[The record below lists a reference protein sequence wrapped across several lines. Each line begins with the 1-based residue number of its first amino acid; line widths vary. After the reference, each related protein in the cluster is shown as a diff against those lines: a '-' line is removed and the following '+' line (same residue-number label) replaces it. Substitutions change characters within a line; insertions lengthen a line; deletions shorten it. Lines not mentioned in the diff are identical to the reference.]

1 MKAFLRSL
9 FQVFRLC
16 NFDPVSSCHSH
27 FHGPK
32 HFFKLFLTTIHNQKL
47 INHKTIQG
55 RTMSAICQHVRFHD
69 RIETIDRFHLG
80 LHKNVQFVE
89 PVTIRETFH
98 RDDLSL
104 LEASMYWQT
113 PFDVFHRRRE
123 IQTSFLM
130 HDPTLNKYRP
140 ENMMNIRE
148 TIQRSRRAVLR
159 EQDNYRGHLQE
170 QDYNHRRNSKF
181 KGPCCICTCN
191 PDRVAF
197 AYRLEGRLLISEEAV
212 PHLQG
217 NEEEGGPLKRKLDL
231 SKGLKRRLSSS
242 KQSQMDAHD
251 RKKFVAAS
259 A

>member
-1 MKAFLRSL
+1 
-9 FQVFRLC
+9 
-16 NFDPVSSCHSH
+16 
-27 FHGPK
+27 
-32 HFFKLFLTTIHNQKL
+32 
-47 INHKTIQG
+47 
-55 RTMSAICQHVRFHD
+55 
-69 RIETIDRFHLG
+69 
-80 LHKNVQFVE
+80 
-89 PVTIRETFH
+89 
-98 RDDLSL
+98 
-104 LEASMYWQT
+104 
-113 PFDVFHRRRE
+113 
-123 IQTSFLM
+123 M

-197 AYRLEGRLLISEEAV
+197 AYRLETIECKAAAWSEGLRLEREVYEGRLSISEEAV
-212 PHLQG
+212 PDLQG

-231 SKGLKRRLSSS
+231 SIGLKRRPSSS
-242 KQSQMDAHD
+242 KQLQMDARE